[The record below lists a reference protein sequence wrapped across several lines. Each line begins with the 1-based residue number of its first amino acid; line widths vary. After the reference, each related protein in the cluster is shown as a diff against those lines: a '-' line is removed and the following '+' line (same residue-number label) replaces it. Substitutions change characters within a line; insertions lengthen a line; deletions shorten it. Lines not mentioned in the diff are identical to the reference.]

1 MLLHGPALSGS
12 DLLPAYNLEKVG
24 LDTWKDKDYDL
35 LHAYNWDEVVPDP
48 WKIRDYIK
56 KTADTSI

>member
-1 MLLHGPALSGS
+1 MLLHGHTLSGS
-12 DLLPAYNLEKVG
+12 DLLPAYSLEKVG

-35 LHAYNWDEVVPDP
+35 LHAYNWDELVPDP
-48 WKIRDYIK
+48 WKIRESIK